1 MQEKHKFLT
10 KTKNF
15 KVTTEKQWKRRNFI
29 NEQHGITVQEVF

>member
-1 MQEKHKFLT
+1 MQEKQFLT

-15 KVTTEKQWKRRNFI
+15 KVPTEKQWKRRKFI